1 MGKSE
6 PKVGILG
13 GTFDPPHLAHLRIAE
28 EAREAFSLDEV
39 WFCPAFDP
47 PHRKEKPK
55 ADFEERLH
63 MTSLAVANNP
73 AFKVIDIERGESPSY
88 TIITLQKLKKLFPQ
102 VNFYLIIGWDSF
114 LELGT
119 WHRYQELIDYVELI
133 VCTRGNMDKAE
144 AKAIFSKKVEAYWGS
159 SNPSHV
165 IPSSPSPII
174 PSSHPVIP
182 SSSPVIPSVARD
194 PSKKERVHLLFVFPF
209 EISSTAIRKLRAN
222 GKSIRYL
229 VPEGVYAYILEK
241 GLYLPCEAR

>member
-28 EAREAFSLDEV
+28 EALEAFSLNEV

-55 ADFEERLH
+55 ADFEKRLH
-63 MTSLAVANNP
+63 MTSLAVENNP
-73 AFKVIDIERGESPSY
+73 AFKVIEIERGESPSY

-114 LELGT
+114 LELPS
-119 WHRYQELIDYVELI
+119 WYRYQEFIDLAELI

-144 AKAIFSKKVEAYWGS
+144 AEAIFSKKVEAYWGS
-159 SNPSHV
+159 
-165 IPSSPSPII
+165 
-174 PSSHPVIP
+174 
-182 SSSPVIPSVARD
+182 
-194 PSKKERVHLLFVFPF
+194 SKKERVHLLFVFPF

-229 VPEGVYAYILEK
+229 VPEGVYAYILK
-241 GLYLPCEAR
+241 MGLYLPCEAR

>member
-28 EAREAFSLDEV
+28 EALEAFSLNEV

-47 PHRKEKPK
+47 PHRREKPK

-63 MTSLAVANNP
+63 MTSLAVENNP
-73 AFKVIDIERGESPSY
+73 ALKVIDIERGESPSY
-88 TIITLQKLKKLFPQ
+88 TIITLQKLKKLFPHM
-102 VNFYLIIGWDSF
+102 NFYLIIGWDSF
-114 LELGT
+114 LELPS
-119 WHRYQELIDYVELI
+119 WHRYQELIDLAELI

-144 AKAIFSKKVEAYWGS
+144 AEAIFSKKVEAYWGS
-159 SNPSHV
+159 S
-165 IPSSPSPII
+165 
-174 PSSHPVIP
+174 
-182 SSSPVIPSVARD
+182 
-194 PSKKERVHLLFVFPF
+194 KKKRVHLLFVFPF

-229 VPEGVYAYILEK
+229 VPERVYAYILEK

>member
-28 EAREAFSLDEV
+28 EACEAFSLNEV

-55 ADFEERLH
+55 ATFEERLH
-63 MTSLAVANNP
+63 MTRLAVENNP

-88 TIITLQKLKKLFPQ
+88 TIITLNKLKELFP
-102 VNFYLIIGWDSF
+102 NLRLYLIIGWDSF
-114 LELGT
+114 IELDT
-119 WHRYQELIDYVELI
+119 WHRYRELIDFAELI
-133 VCTRGNMDKAE
+133 VCTRGKVDKALAE
-144 AKAIFSKKVEAYWGS
+144 ATFSEKVKAYWGS
-159 SNPSHV
+159 SQ
-165 IPSSPSPII
+165 
-174 PSSHPVIP
+174 
-182 SSSPVIPSVARD
+182 
-194 PSKKERVHLLFVFPF
+194 KERVHLLFVFPL
-209 EISSTAIRKLRAN
+209 EISSTTIRKLRAN

-229 VPEGVYAYILEK
+229 VPEEVYAYILKK

>member
-28 EAREAFSLDEV
+28 EALEAFSLDEV

-55 ADFEERLH
+55 ADFEKRLH
-63 MTSLAVANNP
+63 MTSLAVENNP

-114 LELGT
+114 LELPS
-119 WHRYQELIDYVELI
+119 WHRYQELIDYAELI

-144 AKAIFSKKVEAYWGS
+144 AEAIFSKKVEAYWGS
-159 SNPSHV
+159 
-165 IPSSPSPII
+165 
-174 PSSHPVIP
+174 
-182 SSSPVIPSVARD
+182 
-194 PSKKERVHLLFVFPF
+194 SKKERVHLLFVFPF
-209 EISSTAIRKLRAN
+209 EISSSAIRKLRAN

>member
-28 EAREAFSLDEV
+28 EALEAFSLNEV

-63 MTSLAVANNP
+63 MTSLAVENNP

-88 TIITLQKLKKLFPQ
+88 TIITLQKLKKLFPHM
-102 VNFYLIIGWDSF
+102 NFYLIIGWDSF
-114 LELGT
+114 LELPS
-119 WHRYQELIDYVELI
+119 WHRYQEVIDYAELI

-144 AKAIFSKKVEAYWGS
+144 AEAIFSKKVEAYWGS
-159 SNPSHV
+159 S
-165 IPSSPSPII
+165 
-174 PSSHPVIP
+174 
-182 SSSPVIPSVARD
+182 
-194 PSKKERVHLLFVFPF
+194 KKKRAHLLFVFPF

>member
-28 EAREAFSLDEV
+28 EALEAFSLNEV

-63 MTSLAVANNP
+63 MTSLAVENNP

-88 TIITLQKLKKLFPQ
+88 TIITLQKLKKLFPHM
-102 VNFYLIIGWDSF
+102 NFYLIIGWDSF
-114 LELGT
+114 LELPS
-119 WHRYQELIDYVELI
+119 WHRYQELIDLAELI

-144 AKAIFSKKVEAYWGS
+144 AEAIFSKKVEAYWGS
-159 SNPSHV
+159 S
-165 IPSSPSPII
+165 
-174 PSSHPVIP
+174 
-182 SSSPVIPSVARD
+182 
-194 PSKKERVHLLFVFPF
+194 KKKRVHLLFVFPF

>member
-28 EAREAFSLDEV
+28 EALEAFSLNEV

-55 ADFEERLH
+55 ADFEKRLH
-63 MTSLAVANNP
+63 MTSLAVENNP
-73 AFKVIDIERGESPSY
+73 AFKVIEIERGESPSY
-88 TIITLQKLKKLFPQ
+88 TIITLQKLIKLFPQ

-114 LELGT
+114 LELPS
-119 WHRYQELIDYVELI
+119 WYRYQELIDLAELI

-144 AKAIFSKKVEAYWGS
+144 AEAIFSKKVEAYWGS
-159 SNPSHV
+159 
-165 IPSSPSPII
+165 
-174 PSSHPVIP
+174 
-182 SSSPVIPSVARD
+182 
-194 PSKKERVHLLFVFPF
+194 SKKERVHLLFVFPF
-209 EISSTAIRKLRAN
+209 EISSTAIRKLRAD

-229 VPEGVYAYILEK
+229 VPEVVYAYILEK

>member
-28 EAREAFSLDEV
+28 EALEAFSLDEV

-55 ADFEERLH
+55 ADFEKRLH
-63 MTSLAVANNP
+63 MTSLAVENNP

-114 LELGT
+114 LELPS
-119 WHRYQELIDYVELI
+119 WYRYQELIDYAELI

-144 AKAIFSKKVEAYWGS
+144 AEAIFSKKVEAYWGS
-159 SNPSHV
+159 
-165 IPSSPSPII
+165 
-174 PSSHPVIP
+174 
-182 SSSPVIPSVARD
+182 
-194 PSKKERVHLLFVFPF
+194 SKKERVHLLFVFPF

-229 VPEGVYAYILEK
+229 VPEGVYAYILEM